1 MNVVGQVLSWIG
13 FLYLTLVSLSAL
25 YLLARLNLSL
35 LQTLIYFLLVAVIVG
50 IPYGLLGLLNK
61 LTTGSCKWLPWR
73 ELMTALAEQHEQ
85 RDGNGHT
92 GNKAH

>member
-25 YLLARLNLSL
+25 YLLGRLNLSL

-73 ELMTALAEQHEQ
+73 
-85 RDGNGHT
+85 
-92 GNKAH
+92 

>member
-1 MNVVGQVLSWIG
+1 MASDMQVAGKSSAMKVVGQVLSWIG

-35 LQTLIYFLLVAVIVG
+35 LQVLVYFLLVSVIVG
-50 IPYGLLGLLNK
+50 VPYGLLGVLNK

-73 ELMTALAEQHEQ
+73 
-85 RDGNGHT
+85 
-92 GNKAH
+92 

>member
-1 MNVVGQVLSWIG
+1 MKVVGQVLSWIG

-35 LQTLIYFLLVAVIVG
+35 LQVLVYFLLVSVIVG
-50 IPYGLLGLLNK
+50 VPYGLLGLLNK

-73 ELMTALAEQHEQ
+73 
-85 RDGNGHT
+85 
-92 GNKAH
+92 

>member
-35 LQTLIYFLLVAVIVG
+35 LQTLIYFLLVAIIVG

-73 ELMTALAEQHEQ
+73 WLMTALTEQHDQ
-85 RDGNGHT
+85 RDGNGHA

>member
-1 MNVVGQVLSWIG
+1 MKVVGQVLSWIG

-35 LQTLIYFLLVAVIVG
+35 VQTLIYFCLVAVIVG

-73 ELMTALAEQHEQ
+73 
-85 RDGNGHT
+85 
-92 GNKAH
+92 

>member
-13 FLYLTLVSLSAL
+13 FLYLALVSLSAL
-25 YLLARLNLSL
+25 YLLARLDLSL

-50 IPYGLLGLLNK
+50 TPYGLLGLLNK

-73 ELMTALAEQHEQ
+73 
-85 RDGNGHT
+85 
-92 GNKAH
+92 

>member
-1 MNVVGQVLSWIG
+1 MNVVRQVFSWIG

-50 IPYGLLGLLNK
+50 IPYGLLGLLSK

-73 ELMTALAEQHEQ
+73 
-85 RDGNGHT
+85 
-92 GNKAH
+92 

>member
-13 FLYLTLVSLSAL
+13 FLYLAMVSLSAL
-25 YLLARLNLSL
+25 YLLARIDLSL

-61 LTTGSCKWLPWR
+61 LTTGSCKWLPWS
-73 ELMTALAEQHEQ
+73 
-85 RDGNGHT
+85 
-92 GNKAH
+92 

>member
-1 MNVVGQVLSWIG
+1 MKVVGQVLSWIG

-35 LQTLIYFLLVAVIVG
+35 LQMLVYFLLVAVIVG

-61 LTTGSCKWLPWR
+61 LTTGSSKWLPWS
-73 ELMTALAEQHEQ
+73 
-85 RDGNGHT
+85 
-92 GNKAH
+92 

>member
-1 MNVVGQVLSWIG
+1 MNVVGQVLSCIG

-25 YLLARLNLSL
+25 YLLARIDLSL

-50 IPYGLLGLLNK
+50 TPYGLLGLLNK

-73 ELMTALAEQHEQ
+73 
-85 RDGNGHT
+85 
-92 GNKAH
+92 

>member
-13 FLYLTLVSLSAL
+13 FLYLAMVSLSAL
-25 YLLARLNLSL
+25 YLLARIDLSL

-73 ELMTALAEQHEQ
+73 
-85 RDGNGHT
+85 
-92 GNKAH
+92 

>member
-1 MNVVGQVLSWIG
+1 MNVVRLVISWIG
-13 FLYLTLVSLSAL
+13 FLYLALVSLSAL

-73 ELMTALAEQHEQ
+73 
-85 RDGNGHT
+85 
-92 GNKAH
+92 

>member
-1 MNVVGQVLSWIG
+1 MNVVRQVLSWIG

-35 LQTLIYFLLVAVIVG
+35 PQTLIYFLLVAVIVG

-73 ELMTALAEQHEQ
+73 
-85 RDGNGHT
+85 
-92 GNKAH
+92 

>member
-25 YLLARLNLSL
+25 SLLARLDLSL
-35 LQTLIYFLLVAVIVG
+35 LQTLISFLLVAVIVG

-61 LTTGSCKWLPWR
+61 LTTGSCKWLPWS
-73 ELMTALAEQHEQ
+73 
-85 RDGNGHT
+85 
-92 GNKAH
+92 

>member
-1 MNVVGQVLSWIG
+1 MQVAGKSSAMKVVGQVLSWIG

-35 LQTLIYFLLVAVIVG
+35 LQVLVYFLLVSVIVG
-50 IPYGLLGLLNK
+50 VPYGLLGLLNK

-73 ELMTALAEQHEQ
+73 
-85 RDGNGHT
+85 
-92 GNKAH
+92 

>member
-13 FLYLTLVSLSAL
+13 FLYLAMVSLSAL
-25 YLLARLNLSL
+25 YLLARIDLSL

-50 IPYGLLGLLNK
+50 TPYGLLGLLNK

-73 ELMTALAEQHEQ
+73 
-85 RDGNGHT
+85 
-92 GNKAH
+92 

>member
-35 LQTLIYFLLVAVIVG
+35 LQTIIYFLLVAVIVG

-61 LTTGSCKWLPWR
+61 LTTGSCKWIRSEERRVGKECRSRWSPY
-73 ELMTALAEQHEQ
+73 H
-85 RDGNGHT
+85 
-92 GNKAH
+92 